1 MGRYNIRLESVV
13 LALTIVFVVL
23 LGLDLIGRDIPV
35 LRPVV
40 GILLFAALPG
50 AVVLRIV
57 GVNPE
62 DTRIWILYSVGVSL
76 VMLMAIGLILNLL
89 LPLVGVDRPLAPIP
103 LTVPYVIGFSI
114 FAGWGLSTG
123 SVSPIKIRVPT
134 RLEKLR
140 FAQMVAVLLPI
151 LSVLAVTTLNVGRV
165 KLPMIAFL
173 ILLSIIPVV
182 VVAGFVK
189 TVDLTGLVL
198 GVSLAILWHKSLW
211 TEDLFGGHAS
221 VIGIFDSGY
230 WSVSGETLLVNAIL
244 MPALSRLLGIEI
256 LTQVKVVMPVLI
268 ALIPLALFVA
278 FDRYTTPKAA
288 FLGAALFMFA
298 HPFYLQYPS
307 TPRASFPVLFLSL
320 IGVVIADGQTARIH
334 RRGLSVLF
342 GAGVVVSHY
351 GTSYYVLFATVGV
364 VVGLYLMRT
373 INTNLH
379 RGSDE
384 DKLSGVSTSE
394 QPRFIQLLDKRHKS
408 SVFNRS
414 YVVFYSVAALG
425 WYFYVDGGSKFDI
438 LASQILQAFVSLF
451 IEGGGQGSTT
461 ERVVTDYGSQSIRL
475 SKYLYFI
482 FALLIGIGILVSI
495 VRWFIND
502 GESMFSDE
510 HLTMSALLLAL
521 FGVAAA
527 VSGAW
532 GGGRPLMIVLS
543 FCAIFPLVM
552 LSQCVNAVRWT
563 DRRASKL
570 IRGDNPVTLRGGKN
584 GAMLAFAVLLAS
596 LFVINAGVISAVAFG
611 GNAPSSVLDSDPDIR
626 DANFDIQTHAWFT
639 DHRNEQYQVYGDNT
653 VYRQATD
660 WINGEVAARTEVSSS
675 YRFRPKF
682 DLNSI
687 NDSVVEPG
695 YVVLVSHNI
704 REDRV
709 AVDYINSRPIRTYE
723 LSLDQ
728 RNRVYTNGLGET
740 YYNPKRFNTSSVE
753 E

>member
-13 LALTIVFVVL
+13 LALTIIFVVL
-23 LGLDLIGRDIPV
+23 LRLDLTGQGIPV

-50 AVVLRIV
+50 AVLLRVV

-62 DTRIWILYSVGVSL
+62 DTRVWLLYSVGVSL

-89 LPLVGVDRPLAPIP
+89 LPFVGVDRPLAPIP
-103 LTVPYVIGFSI
+103 LAAPYVIGFSI

-123 SVSPIKIRVPT
+123 NVSPIKIWLPT

-140 FAQMVAVLLPI
+140 FAQMVAILLPI
-151 LSVLAVTTLNVGRV
+151 LSIFAITTLNVGRI

-173 ILLSIIPVV
+173 ILISIIPVV
-182 VVAGFVK
+182 VVAGFVR
-189 TVDLTGLVL
+189 TVDLPGLVL
-198 GVSLAILWHKSLW
+198 GISLAILWHKSLW

-221 VIGIFDSGY
+221 AVSIFDAGY
-230 WSVSGETLLVNAIL
+230 WPVSGETLLVNAIL

-268 ALIPLALFVA
+268 ALIPLALFVV
-278 FDRYTTPKAA
+278 FERYTTSKAA

-298 HPFYLQYPS
+298 HPFYFQYPS

-320 IGVVIADGQTARIH
+320 IGVVIADVQTARIH

-351 GTSYYVLFATVGV
+351 GTSYYVLFATVGAV
-364 VVGLYLMRT
+364 VALYLMKI

-379 RGSDE
+379 AGSD
-384 DKLSGVSTSE
+384 DHKPSGVSTSE
-394 QPRFIQLLDKRHKS
+394 QRRFTQLLYNGHRS
-408 SVFNRS
+408 SVFSGS
-414 YVVFYSVAALG
+414 YVVFYSVAVLG
-425 WYFYVDGGSKFDI
+425 WYLYVDGGSKFDI
-438 LASQILQAFVSLF
+438 LASQIIQAFVSLF

-475 SKYLYFI
+475 SKYLYFTL
-482 FALLIGIGILVSI
+482 ALLIGIGILVSI

-510 HLTMSALLLAL
+510 HLTMSVLLLAL
-521 FGVAAA
+521 FGAAAA

-543 FCAIFPLVM
+543 FCAIYPLVV
-552 LSQCVNAVRWT
+552 LIQCVNAVRWT
-563 DRRASKL
+563 DRRASKS
-570 IRGDNPVTLRGGKN
+570 IRGHSPVTIRGAKN
-584 GAMLAFAVLLAS
+584 GAMLAFAVLLTS

-611 GNAPSSVLDSDPDIR
+611 GNAPSSVLDSDPEIR
-626 DANFDIQTHAWFT
+626 DANFDIQTHAWFA

-660 WINGEVAARTEVSSS
+660 WINGEVAARSEVSSS
-675 YRFRPKF
+675 YRFHPKF
-682 DLNSI
+682 DFNSL
-687 NDSVVEPG
+687 NDSAVESG

-709 AVDYINSRPIRTYE
+709 AVDHINSRPIRTYE

-728 RNRVYTNGLGET
+728 RNKVYTNGLGAT